1 MKQLLIFSFILISI
15 NVLSQKKVIDPS
27 VYNDWK
33 SLSSSSISNDGKII
47 TYEIKPH
54 RGDGYLYIYHVE
66 SNKLDSIYR
75 GTGAKISGDG
85 TYVAFK
91 INPGFDTLRTCE
103 LKKVDKKKWPK
114 DSLGIY
120 FTNNDSL
127 VKYEK
132 IKSFHLNEDDDWGV
146 FVFDHNELKSNQK
159 KKHICKKKQPKEI
172 ESDGN
177 YVFVFHPEKGKK
189 ELKDI
194 SDFDTN
200 EKSNIVVF
208 TTHQKEKCDSM
219 GISILNLADFTSFQI
234 KPRHIS
240 IENIVLNES
249 GTKLAYLVSNDTSE
263 VKNYNLYLLD
273 ILSKSESIL
282 VDSTSQYLTSDEA
295 VSTNYQPFF
304 SKEGNRLFFGVASRL
319 KEEPKDTLLDSEKVE
334 LDIWHYQDKRLQP
347 QQLIEKKRDEK
358 STRLYV
364 YHLKSGDII
373 RLSTDTLDVRAPE
386 HELGDIIVG
395 VSRERYMASDN
406 WNSPWASDYYLINI
420 NDGSTKLVEE
430 EALFGIDLAPTGK
443 RYVVFD
449 NEDKHYYSIEYI
461 DDLQYEEICLTCD
474 AKNIVWTDD
483 VNGMPMDASP
493 YGVIGWSEDE
503 NKVFLQGKYDVWYYD
518 YLNKELSSLTDG
530 IGQENSIEM
539 RPHFWSNDSVYFHA
553 SNTYIDGFDTKTKG
567 THLYDLSDHD
577 HHYDIRETAYFDAD
591 ITQLTGAK
599 SRTQFLM
606 RKMTFI
612 DYPEL
617 YTYGNLINTVT
628 KISTTNPQ
636 QSEYNWGTVELVKWK
651 SYSGIELEGLLYKP
665 ENFDPNKKYPLMVY
679 FYELYSDRFHQHYI
693 PKPTASI
700 IFATEYASAGYVVF
714 MPDIRYTPGH
724 PAKSAYDCIMSG
736 TDHVLEILPNVDSTR
751 MALQGQSWGGYQTAQ
766 LITMTNRYRAAM
778 AGAPVSN
785 MFSAYGG
792 IRWGS
797 GLNRQFQ
804 YERTQSRI
812 GATIW
817 DKPELYIENSP
828 IFHIPNITTPLLIM
842 HNDKDGAVPWY
853 QGIEMFTAMKRL
865 GKQAWLLNYNGDD
878 HNLMQNANRMDLSIR
893 MRQFF
898 DHYLK
903 DEPAPKWLIE
913 GIPAVDKGVD
923 LKYEIEE

>member
-1 MKQLLIFSFILISI
+1 MKQFLFIIFLFIS
-15 NVLSQKKVIDPS
+15 VFGFSQKKVIDPS

-33 SLSSSSISNDGKII
+33 SLSSSAISNDGLII

-66 SNKLDSIYR
+66 SKKLDSIYR
-75 GTGAKISGDG
+75 ATDAKISGNG
-85 TYVAFK
+85 SYVAFK
-91 INPGFDTLRTCE
+91 INPGYDTLRTCE
-103 LKKVDKKKWPK
+103 LKKIDKKKWPK

-120 FTNNDSL
+120 YTHNDSI

-132 IKSFHLNEDDDWGV
+132 IKSFHLNDEDDWGV
-146 FVFDHNELKSNQK
+146 FVFDHNELKSTQK
-159 KKHICKKKQPKEI
+159 KKHVCKKKQPKEL
-172 ESDGN
+172 ESNGN
-177 YVFVFHPEKGKK
+177 YVLVFHPEKGKK

-200 EKSNIVVF
+200 EKANIIAFV
-208 TTHQKEKCDSM
+208 THQKDKSDSM
-219 GISILNLADFTSFQI
+219 GVSILNLSDFSSFDLS
-234 KPRHIS
+234 PRKSS
-240 IENIVLNES
+240 IEKMVFNEA
-249 GTKLAYLVSNDTSE
+249 GTQLAYLVSNDTAK
-263 VKNYNLYLLD
+263 VKNYNLNMLNLHTRFERVIIDTIALD
-273 ILSKSESIL
+273 AGDLS
-282 VDSTSQYLTSDEA
+282 
-295 VSTNYQPFF
+295 VSTNYQPVF
-304 SKEGNRLFFGVASRL
+304 SKEGNRLYFGVAERL
-319 KEEPKDTLLDSEKVE
+319 KEEPKDTLLESEKVE
-334 LDIWHYQDKRLQP
+334 LDLWHYQDKRLQP

-358 STRLYV
+358 ATSLYV
-364 YHLKSGDII
+364 YHLNGGEIA
-373 RLSTDTLDVRAPE
+373 RLSNDTLETRAPE
-386 HELGDIIVG
+386 HEKGEFIVG

-406 WNSPWASDYYLINI
+406 WNSPWASDYYLVNVK
-420 NDGSTKLVEE
+420 DGSAKLVEE
-430 EALFGIDLAPTGK
+430 GALFGINLSPTGNK
-443 RYVVFD
+443 YVLFD
-449 NEDKHYYSIEYI
+449 NEDQQYYSIEYVNE
-461 DDLQYEEICLTCD
+461 DQYEETCLTCE
-474 AKNIVWTDD
+474 AKNITWTDD
-483 VNGMPMDASP
+483 VNGMPMDAYP

-503 NKVFLQGKYDVWYYD
+503 NKVFLQGRYDVWYYN
-518 YLNKELSSLTDG
+518 YQSKELSALTDG
-530 IGQENSIEM
+530 IGQENKIEM
-539 RPHFWSNDSVYFHA
+539 RPHFWSNDSVYFYA
-553 SNTYIDGFDTKTKG
+553 MNTYIDGFDTKTKG

-577 HHYDIRETAYFDAD
+577 NHYDIRETAYFDAD
-591 ITQLTGAK
+591 IAQLTAAK

-606 RKMTFI
+606 RKMTFVE
-612 DYPEL
+612 YPEL
-617 YTYGNLINTVT
+617 FTYGNETNTYT

-636 QSEYNWGTVELVKWK
+636 QSDYNWGTVELVKWK
-651 SYSGIELEGLLYKP
+651 SYNGIELEGLLYKP
-665 ENFDPNKKYPLMVY
+665 EDFDPNKKYPLMVY

-700 IFATEYASAGYVVF
+700 IYATEYASAGYVVF
-714 MPDIRYTPGH
+714 MPDIRYAPGH

-736 TDHVLEILPNVDSTR
+736 TDHVLEILPSVDSTR

-817 DKPELYIENSP
+817 EKPELYIENSP

-865 GKQAWLLNYNGDD
+865 GKPAWLLNYNGDD
-878 HNLMQNANRMDLSIR
+878 HNLMENANRMDLSIR

-903 DEPAPKWLIE
+903 DEPAPRWLIE
-913 GIPAVDKGVD
+913 GIPAVDKGID
-923 LKYEIEE
+923 LKYDIEE

>member
-1 MKQLLIFSFILISI
+1 MKQFLFITFLFISVI
-15 NVLSQKKVIDPS
+15 GFSQKKVIDPS

-33 SLSSSSISNDGKII
+33 SLSSSTISNDGLII

-66 SNKLDSIYR
+66 SKKLDSIYR
-75 GTGAKISGDG
+75 ATDAKISGNG
-85 TYVAFK
+85 SYVAFK
-91 INPGFDTLRTCE
+91 INPGYDTLRTCE
-103 LKKVDKKKWPK
+103 LKKIDKKKWPK

-120 FTNNDSL
+120 FTHNDSI

-132 IKSFHLNEDDDWGV
+132 IKSFHLNDEDDWGV
-146 FVFDHNELKSNQK
+146 FVFDHNELKSTKK
-159 KKHICKKKQPKEI
+159 KKHVCKKKQPKEL
-172 ESDGN
+172 ESNGN
-177 YVFVFHPEKGKK
+177 YVLVFHPEKGKK

-200 EKSNIVVF
+200 EKANIIAFV
-208 TTHQKEKCDSM
+208 THQKDKSDSM
-219 GISILNLADFTSFQI
+219 GISILNLSDFSSFDLS
-234 KPRHIS
+234 PRKSS
-240 IENIVLNES
+240 IEKMVFNEAGS
-249 GTKLAYLVSNDTSE
+249 QLAYLVSNDTSK
-263 VKNYNLYLLD
+263 VKNYNLNMLNLHTRFESVIIDTIALD
-273 ILSKSESIL
+273 AGNLS
-282 VDSTSQYLTSDEA
+282 
-295 VSTNYQPFF
+295 VSTNYQPGF
-304 SKEGNRLFFGVASRL
+304 SKEGNRLYFGVAERL
-319 KEEPKDTLLDSEKVE
+319 KEEPKDTLLESEKVE
-334 LDIWHYQDKRLQP
+334 LDLWHYQDKRLQP

-358 STRLYV
+358 ATSLYV
-364 YHLKSGDII
+364 YHLNGGEIA
-373 RLSTDTLDVRAPE
+373 RLSNDTLETRAPE
-386 HELGDIIVG
+386 HEKGEFIVG

-406 WNSPWASDYYLINI
+406 WNSPWASDYYLVNMK
-420 NDGSTKLVEE
+420 DGSAKLVEE
-430 EALFGIDLAPTGK
+430 GALFGINLSPTGNK
-443 RYVVFD
+443 YVLFN
-449 NEDKHYYSIEYI
+449 NEDQQYYSIENVNE
-461 DDLQYEEICLTCD
+461 DQFEETCLTCD
-474 AKNIVWTDD
+474 ANNITWTDD
-483 VNGMPMDASP
+483 VNGMPMDAYP

-503 NKVFLQGKYDVWYYD
+503 NKVFLQGRYDIWYYN
-518 YLNKELSSLTDG
+518 YQSKELSALTDG
-530 IGQENSIEM
+530 IGQENKIEM
-539 RPHFWSNDSVYFHA
+539 RPHFWSDDSVYFYA
-553 SNTYIDGFDTKTKG
+553 INTYIDGFDTKTKG

-577 HHYDIRETAYFDAD
+577 DHYDIRETAYFDAD
-591 ITQLTGAK
+591 IVQLTASK
-599 SRTQFLM
+599 TRTQFLM
-606 RKMTFI
+606 RKMTFEE
-612 DYPEL
+612 YPEL
-617 YTYGNLINTVT
+617 FTYGNETNTYT

-636 QSEYNWGTVELVKWK
+636 QSDYNWGTVELVKWK
-651 SYSGIELEGLLYKP
+651 SYNGIELEGLLYRP
-665 ENFDPNKKYPLMVY
+665 EDFDPNKKYPLMVY
-679 FYELYSDRFHQHYI
+679 FYELYSDRYHQHYI

-700 IFATEYASAGYVVF
+700 IYATEYASAGYVVF

-817 DKPELYIENSP
+817 EKPELYIENSP

-865 GKQAWLLNYNGDD
+865 GKAAWLLNYNGDD
-878 HNLMQNANRMDLSIR
+878 HNLMENANRMDLSIR

-903 DEPAPKWLIE
+903 DEPAPRWLVE
-913 GIPAVDKGVD
+913 GIPAVDKGID
-923 LKYEIEE
+923 LKYDIEE